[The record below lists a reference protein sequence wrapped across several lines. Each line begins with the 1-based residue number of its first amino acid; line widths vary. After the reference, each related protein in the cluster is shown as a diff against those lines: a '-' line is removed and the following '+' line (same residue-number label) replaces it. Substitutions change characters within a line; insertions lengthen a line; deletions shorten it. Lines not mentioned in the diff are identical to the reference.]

1 MDDVVQL
8 GRSLERDQYA
18 DPVID
23 STTLRHH
30 ADIKTLRKE
39 MELKIARGHKA
50 DDHEEEQTHT
60 WQQTM

>member
-1 MDDVVQL
+1 MM
-8 GRSLERDQYA
+8 
-18 DPVID
+18 D
-23 STTLRHH
+23 STTMHHH
-30 ADIKTLRKE
+30 ADSKTLRKE